1 MRFAPMVVEKNEMQ
15 EETTKR
21 PGRPIQRSHKNR
33 QARFIYCK
41 FSMRNINATDETA
54 FKINKAG
61 L

>member
-1 MRFAPMVVEKNEMQ
+1 MRLAPMVVERNEVQ

-21 PGRPIQRSHKNR
+21 PGHPIQRNHKNR

-41 FSMRNINATDETA
+41 FSVRNINATDETA
-54 FKINKAG
+54 FKINKAD

>member
-21 PGRPIQRSHKNR
+21 PGHSILRSHRNR
-33 QARFIYCK
+33 QARFIYCQ
-41 FSMRNINATDETA
+41 FSVRNINATDETA